1 MAYTEDLSFL
11 FFSPTRVVYGVD
23 SSNDVAVELR
33 NLGCTKAVV
42 VTDRF
47 LSEETGLVKKIEKS
61 LGPLCVGVFAD
72 VPSDSGLH
80 VVNQGYRFAESRGA
94 EGVVSVGGGSV
105 IDTAKGIA
113 ILLKEGGALEDY
125 TGFQVLTRKVVP
137 HVCLPTTAGT
147 GSEVTYIAVIKDH
160 DKKQKLLF
168 GDHHII
174 PDVAILDPV
183 LTLGLPPLMTAAT
196 GMDALSHAVEAITSS
211 QREPFADAL
220 GLHAI
225 RMIRDWLPLAVR
237 NGTDLN
243 ARGQMLI
250 AACLAGAAFSN
261 AQVGMVHAIAHTLGG
276 RHGVHHGTANAVAM
290 PYVMRFNNT
299 DVADEQ
305 AVIAEALGVD
315 TRGMSL
321 QQAGLAAADA
331 VARLNVELGLPTTL
345 EDVGVPEDDLEMCAQ
360 VAISD
365 GAIVYN
371 GRPVFDPAEILFVL
385 RKAWTGDH
393 SA

>member
-345 EDVGVPEDDLEMCAQ
+345 KAVGVPEDDLETCAQ

>member
-33 NLGCTKAVV
+33 NLGCTKAVI

-61 LGPLCVGVFAD
+61 LGTLCVGVFAD

-80 VVNQGYRFAESRGA
+80 VVNQGYQFAESRGA